1 MASPESAEHVQVL
14 SAGAPKGGVSK
25 CAEVF
30 SRETAHRVAYRFAT
44 APVLRAQ
51 VEAGEAEADVVVAPV
66 PSMQAF
72 ENDGRVVAGST
83 VVIGSVQA
91 GVAIREGVPDPDIST
106 PDAFR
111 ETVLGAKSLV
121 CNEASSGIYIIEL
134 MERLGIAREAA
145 AKMTRLPTG
154 AAVLQHI
161 AESEVAGEIGF
172 GQIPEIRRFEGKGVK
187 LVGAL
192 PREIG
197 KVTTYAAGA
206 LSSALAPQA
215 AAAFVEF
222 LATPEAKKIFVE
234 NGVM

>member
-1 MASPESAEHVQVL
+1 MPSSDSAEHIQVL

-30 SRETAHRVAYRFAT
+30 SEETAHRVTCRFAT

-51 VEAGEAEADVVVAPV
+51 VEAGEAGADIVVAPV

-72 ENDGRVVAGST
+72 ENDGRIAAGSA

-91 GVAIREGVPDPDIST
+91 GVAVRDGVPDPDIST
-106 PDAFR
+106 PEAFR
-111 ETVLGAKSLV
+111 EAVLRAKSLV

-145 AKMTRLPTG
+145 AKMVRLPSG

-161 AESEVAGEIGF
+161 AESEVADEIGF

-187 LVGAL
+187 LVGPL

-197 KVTTYAAGA
+197 KVTTYAAAA
-206 LSSALAPQA
+206 LFSALVPEG
-215 AAAFVEF
+215 AAAFVDF